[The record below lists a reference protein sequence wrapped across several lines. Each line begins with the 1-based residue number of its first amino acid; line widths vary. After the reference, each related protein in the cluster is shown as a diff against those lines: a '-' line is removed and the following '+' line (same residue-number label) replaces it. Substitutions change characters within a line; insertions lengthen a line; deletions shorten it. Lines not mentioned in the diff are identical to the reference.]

1 MMAGA
6 RCVVKG
12 CANRSDQGTFVGD
25 ICSPCHLF
33 LMTGRGTTSAVFRLA
48 ATLFSRRIV
57 EEATSA
63 QLAIGEASS
72 ALRTLVKYLRKD

>member
-6 RCVVKG
+6 RCIVKG
-12 CANRSDQGTFVGD
+12 CENRSDTGTFVGD
-25 ICSPCHLF
+25 VCAPCHLF
-33 LMTGRGTTSAVFRLA
+33 LMTGRGTTSAVFRLTTA
-48 ATLFSRRIV
+48 ALNRHIV

-72 ALRTLVKYLRKD
+72 SLRTIMRYLRKD